1 MPFSMPFAG
10 SQFLHPLRN
19 TAGVGLTELMT
30 ALTIGLVVV
39 SLSLDTLTHLETR
52 FRRQHRQMAVAQD
65 ARLGL
70 EVFEQDIRAAV
81 GLSVDGRRALLRA
94 EPRLLELRA
103 NMNGYETILVAAALV
118 GQTELAVSDG
128 SQWPAGKEV
137 RICHRLQCVDNR
149 LVRAG
154 QRSTISLAQPLG
166 ESFSPGAHVFV
177 VNHVRYSVTNDDG
190 DHLKLMRQVDGG
202 TATLIDDLG
211 CLGFAYWT
219 ALGEPTSEMSQVRGL
234 RLELCLGHDRRRITK
249 DIAIQL

>member
-1 MPFSMPFAG
+1 MPFSMSFAG
-10 SQFLHPLRN
+10 SKFLQPLRN

-30 ALTIGLVVV
+30 TLTIGLVVV
-39 SLSLDTLTHLETR
+39 SLSLDTLSHLETR

-81 GLSVDGRRALLRA
+81 GPAADGRRALLRA
-94 EPRLLELRA
+94 EPRLLELHA
-103 NMNGYETILVAAALV
+103 NVNGYETVLLTPALA

-128 SQWPAGKEV
+128 GQWPVGKGV
-137 RICHRLQCVDNR
+137 RLCHRMHCVDNR

-154 QRSTISLAQPLG
+154 QRNTLSLAQPLG
-166 ESFSPGAHVFV
+166 ESFPPGATVFV

-202 TATLIDDLG
+202 GATLIDDLG
-211 CLGFAYWT
+211 CLGFAYWN
-219 ALGEPTSEMSQVRGL
+219 ALGGPTSEIGQVRGL
-234 RLELCLGHDRRRITK
+234 RLELCLGQDRRRITK
-249 DIAIQL
+249 DIAIRL